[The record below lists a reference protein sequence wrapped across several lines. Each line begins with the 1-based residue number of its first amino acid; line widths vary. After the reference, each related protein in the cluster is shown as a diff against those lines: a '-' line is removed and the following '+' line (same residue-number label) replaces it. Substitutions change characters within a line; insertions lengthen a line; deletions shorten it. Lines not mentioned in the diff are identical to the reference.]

1 MMEQNAKDIA
11 CMLFHRKMRKVISIL
26 VTDLQEAISNILRFE
41 AQLDGSSDLRARL
54 AYARSW
60 YAHPHEEDWCF
71 GPSKFIGYQGMTA
84 KEYVNEESRDGRRTE
99 RQLGEWFIEI
109 PPQDP
114 LHGELSRALHTF
126 LRQYGKTPSSLS
138 RINVSRE
145 LYEARTAK
153 GGAQLHRAVADLL
166 ILVARQLPTPE
177 RLRVRAAL

>member
-1 MMEQNAKDIA
+1 M
-11 CMLFHRKMRKVISIL
+11 SIL
-26 VTDLQEAISNILRFE
+26 VTNPHEAISNILRFE
-41 AQLDGSSDLRARL
+41 AQLDRSSDLRARL

-60 YAHPHEEDWCF
+60 YAHPNEDGDWCF

-84 KEYVNEESRDGRRTE
+84 TEYLNEESRDGRRTE

-114 LHGELSRALHTF
+114 LHGELSRALHAF
-126 LRQYGKTPSSLS
+126 LSQYGKTPSSLS

-145 LYEARTAK
+145 LYEARTAA

-166 ILVARQLPTPE
+166 ILVARQLPGPE
-177 RLRVRAAL
+177 RTRVRAAL

>member
-1 MMEQNAKDIA
+1 M
-11 CMLFHRKMRKVISIL
+11 SIL
-26 VTDLQEAISNILRFE
+26 VTNPHEAISNILRFE
-41 AQLDGSSDLRARL
+41 TQLKRSPELQARL

-60 YAHPHEEDWCF
+60 YAHPPGTAHWGF

-84 KEYVNEESRDGRRTE
+84 KEYLNEESRDGRRTE

-114 LHGELSRALHTF
+114 LHAELSQALHAF
-126 LRQYGKTPSSLS
+126 LRRYGKTPSSLS

-145 LYEARTAK
+145 LYEARTAT

-177 RLRVRAAL
+177 RTRVRAAL